1 MSNKGFDEK
10 EEQLL
15 VMTDADSGVQGT
27 SSPADSDSILEI
39 P

>member
-15 VMTDADSGVQGT
+15 VIEDGDSGVQG
-27 SSPADSDSILEI
+27 SSSLAESDSVLEM

>member
-15 VMTDADSGVQGT
+15 VIDDGDSGVQG
-27 SSPADSDSILEI
+27 SSYGKSDSVLEM